1 MDKPYEESRPQEVA
15 RSVSSRLPVSP
26 HVSIKD
32 IRQAETYST
41 HYEQRYRSLRND
53 QIQQLRG
60 EHESARR
67 RLREAIGEEHTDA
80 LRRRLH
86 ELQIAMRQRLKPP
99 SGPDLDYAAVHRERN
114 EAASAFLRDRG
125 VSEDRIRHAAAASRF
140 PALRDPI
147 VDARN
152 ISRVIAGGDVPP
164 SVMHHITPA
173 PGWTIVEPPYGGWQQ
188 GWDPWTVGGFSWIP
202 LQITQP
208 EIGFVVNDILLF
220 DFDASDID
228 IGQYTADAQIAF
240 WFTPST
246 PGLVEVWVEAQCG
259 KALHDLDLVDEWGV
273 SDSSSSQNNYIM
285 MHVLHPNVTG
295 PSLSQTSWFL
305 WNSDGDTEHITREF
319 VSPGDVAFHHLFSDG
334 PVEAHQPVVVRVG
347 TRSVA
352 GSRTNDMEVRS
363 TSTFRWFIRSVQL
376 RTTG

>member
-1 MDKPYEESRPQEVA
+1 MDKPYEESRPQEAA

-26 HVSIKD
+26 HVSMKD

-41 HYEQRYRSLRND
+41 HYDQRYRSLRND

-67 RLREAIGEEHTDA
+67 RLREAIGEEHADA
-80 LRRRLH
+80 LRLRLH
-86 ELQIAMRQRLKPP
+86 ELQVAMRRRLKPP

-125 VSEDRIRHAAAASRF
+125 VSEDRIRHAVAASHF
-140 PALRDPI
+140 PALRDQI

-152 ISRVIAGGDVPP
+152 ISRVIAAGDVPP

-188 GWDPWTVGGFSWIP
+188 GWDPWTIGGFSWIP

-220 DFDASDID
+220 DLDASDID

-240 WFTPST
+240 WFTPSA

-305 WNSDGDTEHITREF
+305 CDSNGDTAHITREF

-334 PVEAHQPVVVRVG
+334 PVLAHQPVVVRVG